1 MTKRNP
7 ENERIKRAYLIDLRN
22 AKRKDE
28 TTLDKVAA
36 AILRYE
42 HATNFKSFKA
52 FNFEHVNRFRKQLF
66 KAKNERTGEP
76 LAKSTIDAILRMIKA
91 FFEWLAWQK
100 GYKSHISYT
109 DAEHFNNNSKDA
121 RIAHAKRAIPY
132 PSMEQCAEA
141 FTQLPS
147 ATLIER
153 RNRAA
158 FALLM
163 LTGARDGAL
172 TSLRLKHVDLIE
184 GQIFQDAREVRTK
197 NSKTFYTWFYPVSEM
212 YLICFTDW
220 VNMLRKDMLFGPS
233 DALFP
238 KPKIEVVTGKGF
250 QITGLTAEIYANA
263 GAFRQTI
270 KAAFVDAGMQ
280 PFVPHSFR
288 KTLVKYGDKV
298 CTTRE
303 QFKAWSMNLGHDSID
318 TTMTSYLQISVDRQ
332 GELIK
337 GFKKA

>member
-1 MTKRNP
+1 MAKRNP
-7 ENERIKRAYLIDLRN
+7 ENERIKRAYFIYLRTV
-22 AKRKDE
+22 KGKDE

-42 HATNFKSFKA
+42 RATGFKSFKR
-52 FNFEHVNRFRKQLF
+52 FHFEHVNRFRKQLS
-66 KAKNERTGEP
+66 KAKNDRTGAP
-76 LAKSTIDAILRMIKA
+76 LAKATIDAILRMIKA
-91 FFEWLAWQK
+91 FFEWLAWQN
-100 GYKSHISYT
+100 GYKSRISHF
-109 DAEHFNNNSKDA
+109 DADYFNNNSKDT
-121 RIAHAKRAIPY
+121 RIAHAKRVIPY
-132 PSMEQCAEA
+132 PSLEQCAEA
-141 FTQLPS
+141 FTHMPS
-147 ATLIER
+147 ATLIDQ
-153 RNRAA
+153 RNRAG

-184 GQIFQDAREVRTK
+184 GQLFQDARDVRTK
-197 NSKTFYTWFYPVSEM
+197 NSKTFYTWFYPVDEM
-212 YLICFTDW
+212 YLACFTDW

-238 KPKIEVVTGKGF
+238 KPKVEVVAGVGF
-250 QITGLTAEIYANA
+250 QTTGLTGEIYANA
-263 GAFRQTI
+263 SAFRQII

-288 KTLVKYGDKV
+288 KTLVKYGDTV

-318 TTMTSYLQISVDRQ
+318 TTLTSYLQISVDRQ

-337 GFKKA
+337 GLEIA